1 MVRGFKFMR
10 NPGPEGKKSVGTN
23 PAATG
28 NSGGAAQDPE
38 ILKTKFNPKHPK
50 MFISSEGETNVD
62 GLEINQD
69 PLPVMGTDG
78 SRNLG

>member
-1 MVRGFKFMR
+1 MS
-10 NPGPEGKKSVGTN
+10 NPGPEDKKSVNTD

-28 NSGGAAQDPE
+28 DSGGAWQDPE

-50 MFISSEGETNVD
+50 MFIASEGETTVD
-62 GLEINQD
+62 GLEINQN
-69 PLPVMGTDG
+69 PLPLMGTDG

>member
-1 MVRGFKFMR
+1 MS
-10 NPGPEGKKSVGTN
+10 NPGSQDEKLVRTDPTSAVE
-23 PAATG
+23 A
-28 NSGGAAQDPE
+28 GGDAQDPE

-50 MFISSEGETNVD
+50 LVIASEGENSVD